1 MLLHRSFVPHLHED
15 ETLASA
21 VSRTSARLGRTA
33 REFCADY
40 GGLFQGIVEGRLDE
54 LRLFE
59 RTIGRPFPGVIVE
72 GAGRTFA
79 IANQHIPRHL
89 LSRGRLRVCAC
100 CIEDDVKNGS
110 GPVEA
115 RPYGR
120 AIWLIDA
127 IRTCHVH
134 GIALVVID
142 EDPAPSM
149 LHDFAQLVAP
159 FADGLSHGTFATKGR
174 QSSRLENH
182 LINLFQGRTG
192 GTGWLATYPPYAVV
206 SLCEIFG
213 AVVSHGSSAAPAS
226 LTADELYAAGQ
237 LGFEILD
244 AGPSSIEAALKSLV
258 SVHGAKKGELGGRL
272 VFGRLYEWLAHETD
286 DAVYEPLRVIMRN
299 VAVNALPLGPGETF
313 LGKAVEE
320 RKVHSIHTLHLS
332 TGEHPKRLRKLLV
345 AAEVVGPE
353 TSVLSDDRV
362 VFPAVVADSLSGK
375 MLGTMTLAGA
385 ARYLGVPRPNDRA
398 LLTSGVIDPLVS
410 TSHRG
415 PLKHVYSVADLERL
429 VERLQADASLIDA
442 SETHLVPILAAAKK
456 ANCSVMEVV
465 QLLLDR
471 RLRAVR
477 ITPKLKPFPS
487 IMVDPKEVGALVRG
501 PEHGGISLRE
511 VMRRMGTNDSVV
523 KALVD
528 SGSLP
533 SRRAINPTNRCP
545 QTVVSETDLHD
556 FMSRYVSLMKLAD
569 ETGVHF
575 RRLNSE
581 ITRRGATP
589 AFDPEK
595 IGARFFERSLI
606 MPMIDDLSVDL

>member
-15 ETLASA
+15 ETLTSA

-33 REFCADY
+33 RDFCADY
-40 GGLFQGIVEGRLDE
+40 GGVFQGIVEGRPDE

-72 GAGRTFA
+72 GGGRTFA
-79 IANQHIPRHL
+79 MANQQFPRHL
-89 LSRGRLRVCAC
+89 LSRGRLRVCPC
-100 CIEDDVKNGS
+100 CIEDDMKSGS
-110 GPVEA
+110 GPMEA

-134 GIALVVID
+134 GMALVVID
-142 EDPAPSM
+142 KDPAPSR

-159 FADGLSHGTFATKGR
+159 FAEGLSHGTFATKGR
-174 QSSRLENH
+174 QPSPLESH

-206 SLCEIFG
+206 SQCEIFG
-213 AVVSHGSSAAPAS
+213 AVVAHGSSATPAS
-226 LTADELYAAGQ
+226 LTGDELYAAGQ

-258 SVHGAKKGELGGRL
+258 AAHGAKKGELGGRL

-320 RKVHSIHTLHLS
+320 RKVHSIHTLHRS

-353 TSVLSDDRV
+353 TSGLSDDRV
-362 VFPAVVADSLSGK
+362 VFPAAVADSLSGK
-375 MLGTMTLAGA
+375 VLGAMTLAGA

-415 PLKHVYSVADLERL
+415 PLKNVYSVADLDRL
-429 VERLQADASLIDA
+429 VERLHADASPIDA
-442 SETHLVPILAAAKK
+442 SETHLVPILSAAKK

-477 ITPKLKPFPS
+477 IKPNLKPFPS
-487 IMVDPKEVGALVRG
+487 IAVDPKEVGTLVRG
-501 PEHGGISLRE
+501 PEHGGMSLRE

-528 SGSLP
+528 AGHLP
-533 SRRAINPTNRCP
+533 SKRAINPTNRCP
-545 QTVVSETDLHD
+545 QTVVLEPDL
-556 FMSRYVSLMKLAD
+556 FEFSARYVSLMNLAK
-569 ETGVHF
+569 ELGVHF
-575 RRLNSE
+575 RRLSAE
-581 ITRRGATP
+581 ITRGGAVP
-589 AFDPEK
+589 AFDPETV
-595 IGARFFERSLI
+595 GATFYERSVVEPLI
-606 MPMIDDLSVDL
+606 DKAPTDH